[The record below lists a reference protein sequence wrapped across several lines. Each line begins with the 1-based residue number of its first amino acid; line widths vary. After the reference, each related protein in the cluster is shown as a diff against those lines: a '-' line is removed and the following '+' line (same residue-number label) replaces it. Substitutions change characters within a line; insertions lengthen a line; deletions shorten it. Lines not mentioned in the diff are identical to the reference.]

1 MKVVKTSFAVEYKFR
16 LGLSTSGRTLNRK
29 ESGMILESLLPKC
42 IACVCVC
49 VYYVAHSSRG
59 LFYYLF
65 YYYYFLFCHV
75 SHPPGGVIVRQ
86 VAMATQS
93 SDVRTLCNVKQS
105 TREQKRGN
113 KKRKKERTKRTR
125 SLFSTHKLFP
135 RSATI
140 ILPTLNPDVAEAVPL
155 D

>member
-1 MKVVKTSFAVEYKFR
+1 MH
-16 LGLSTSGRTLNRK
+16 
-29 ESGMILESLLPKC
+29 SLR
-42 IACVCVC
+42 VF
-49 VYYVAHSSRG
+49 VYYVAHPSRG
-59 LFYYLF
+59 LFYYYF

-75 SHPPGGVIVRQ
+75 SHPPGGVVVRQ

-105 TREQKRGN
+105 TREQKKGEI
-113 KKRKKERTKRTR
+113 KKGRRSERKKNPK
-125 SLFSTHKLFP
+125 SLSTHKLFP